1 MTIGDNI
8 KRLLEERGMSQN
20 ELSRRTGIS
29 KANVSLM
36 VNGRRNDIKLHTLRS
51 LCEALGCKAEDL
63 MKGVGDE
70 G

>member
-51 LCEALGCKAEDL
+51 LCEALECKAEDL